1 MEVEEGLEVVVV
13 DVVDE
18 VVWMTRGRLAV
29 LSSAV
34 EGSGDVIISSA

>member
-1 MEVEEGLEVVVV
+1 MEVEEGLEVV
-13 DVVDE
+13 VVDE